1 MTLYVLY
8 IFSLFTK
15 YPEFQKKHFPKMMNS
30 KFLTIRKLRL
40 HGARVMREIGLMVE
54 YVKAGNDEDLMEKIK
69 QVSIHHIS

>member
-1 MTLYVLY
+1 
-8 IFSLFTK
+8 
-15 YPEFQKKHFPKMMNS
+15 MMNS
-30 KFLTIRKLRL
+30 NFLTIRKLRL